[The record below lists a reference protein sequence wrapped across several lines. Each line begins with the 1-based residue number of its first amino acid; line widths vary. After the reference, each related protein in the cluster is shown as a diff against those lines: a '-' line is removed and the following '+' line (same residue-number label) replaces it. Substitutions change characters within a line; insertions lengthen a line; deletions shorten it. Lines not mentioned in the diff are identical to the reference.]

1 MLKLPLGLQIHL
13 LQELLADAEKMQDT
27 ESIRMLSHL
36 IQKLTREP

>member
-13 LQELLADAEKMQDT
+13 LKEALADAEKTQDT
-27 ESIRMLSHL
+27 ETVRMLSHL